1 MPSSG
6 TVTTTREASRPLTRV
21 VIADEQP
28 LMLEGVRRVLEESN
42 GFEIVGE
49 ARVGTDLLALIE
61 GTDPDVVLLDMG
73 MPGVDGPA
81 YVERIRT
88 GHPKVKV
95 VVLSVRS
102 EPAQIHAAL
111 VRGAS
116 AYIMKNIDPLDLPS
130 AIRQA
135 VEGTVFHLLSLRD
148 TREEGVARAA
158 GLTEKELVVIK
169 AVARGLSNQAI
180 AGEMWVTEQT
190 VKFHLT
196 NVYRKLQISNRTEAA
211 RWALEQG
218 IAGCEPGSLAH

>member
-1 MPSSG
+1 MPGSG
-6 TVTTTREASRPLTRV
+6 AVTTIREASKPLTRV
-21 VIADEQP
+21 VIADEHP

-42 GFEIVGE
+42 GFQIVGE
-49 ARVGTDLLALIE
+49 ARVGSDLLALID

-102 EPAQIHAAL
+102 EPAQIQAAL

-135 VEGTVFHLLSLRD
+135 VDGTVFHLLSLRD
-148 TREEGVARAA
+148 TGEAEVARAT
-158 GLTEKELVVIK
+158 GLTEKELIVIK
-169 AVARGLSNQAI
+169 AVARGLPNQAI
-180 AGEMWVTEQT
+180 AREMWVTEQT

-196 NVYRKLQISNRTEAA
+196 NIYRKLHISNRTEAA

-218 IAGCEPGSLAH
+218 IAGGEPDSVTH